1 MKKFRFQNGSKFRF
15 AHVSFHSVLTFLF
28 LLPFLSVQLNAE
40 TASLPDASETRW
52 LKLMNVDQVTDYSGL
67 GVNAAVIDDA
77 IHAHAWFKDSIE
89 TSLTQTASSFKIQK
103 RKDGDYDAVE
113 LVISTVNGAEPT
125 AASESHGTKTTGSLV
140 QAANDVTL
148 TAIKTDLSLLTV
160 PTNIRTA
167 IEKGAQVIS
176 NSYGSSTGY
185 AGLCGFSSTLANDFD
200 SDFFYLTAEDGK
212 TVWLSENAISQIN
225 FYEAFQ
231 EAENANAVILY
242 SAGNQ
247 RAENIGKTDGQITQ
261 FNSQDSNKMAF
272 QAAPQTITVAALNSE
287 GTKYASFSNYGA
299 CVFTTAPG
307 TSITTSSYDFDAKTD
322 TTATVSGTSFSCP
335 LAAGAVALAAEAAEE
350 AGLTMNSRLA
360 KHLIA
365 TTAVKVDSEA
375 ENIGWAV
382 SDGTTL
388 TSHDARSA
396 WVTNMAGNSF
406 SNSYGFGI
414 IDAAGMCELLQ
425 QEISLTDQSILTI
438 DFTDPSDIS
447 YSTDDIGAYISGIT
461 FGNSSTAASCDVT
474 AQTTV
479 SLTTFSTV
487 ETQVSTFS
495 GISAPASPLSSAV
508 TAVSMLGQ
516 DLAVGTAAAASETV
530 SVGNAYVVIDGQQV
544 RVDSGTQL
552 LSRSFTIEE
561 ALMDGVTFQSLE
573 EVSLTVGMSGTLG
586 ALELV
591 LTHTADDGR
600 STSSILAFAQE
611 SSEGLE
617 LTEDGVVWTF
627 TSNAFW
633 GEDAEG
639 EWTLD
644 IYDMYGLEDDPA
656 VETEF
661 YFDSLYA
668 TFRMGDLTIGSS
680 NIQPG
685 EISGMEGSSVPEPS
699 AWFLLL
705 TGSTALWLR
714 KRGSGAK

>member
-15 AHVSFHSVLTFLF
+15 AHVSFHSALTFLF

-77 IHAHAWFKDSIE
+77 IHAHTWFKDNIQ
-89 TSLTQTASSFKIQK
+89 TSLTQTNSSFKVQG
-103 RKDGDYDAVE
+103 RADGDYDAVE
-113 LVISTVNGAEPT
+113 LIISTIDGAEPSS
-125 AASESHGTKTTGSLV
+125 ASESHGTRTAGSLV

-148 TAIKTDLSLLTV
+148 TVIKTDLSTITI

-167 IEKGAQVIS
+167 VEKGAQIIS
-176 NSYGSSTGY
+176 NSYGSNAGY
-185 AGLCGFSSTLANDFD
+185 SGLCGFSDPLAGEFG
-200 SDFFYLTAEDGK
+200 SGFFYLTAENGK
-212 TVWLSENAISQIN
+212 TVWLSENTVSQMN
-225 FYEAFQ
+225 FYEAFE
-231 EAENANAVILY
+231 EAEDANTVILY

-247 RAENIGKTDGQITQ
+247 RASNIGKTNGQITQ
-261 FNSQDSNKMAF
+261 YNSQDANKIAF

-299 CVFTTAPG
+299 CILTCAPG
-307 TSITTSSYDFDAKTD
+307 TSITTSSYDFDSGTD

-365 TTAVKVDSEA
+365 ATAVKVDSEA

-406 SNSYGFGI
+406 SHSYGFGL
-414 IDAAGMCELLQ
+414 IDAAGMCEMIQ
-425 QEISLTDQSILTI
+425 QGVTLTEQSILTV
-438 DFTDPSDIS
+438 DLTDLSDLS
-447 YSTDDIGAYISGIT
+447 YSTEDIACYVSGLA
-461 FGNSSTAASCDVT
+461 FGNSSSAASCDVT
-474 AQTTV
+474 ASASVQ
-479 SLTTFSTV
+479 LTTFSTV
-487 ETQVSTFS
+487 ETSTSSYSGFS
-495 GISAPASPLSSAV
+495 ATASPLSTPVSS
-508 TAVSMLGQ
+508 VSMAVQ
-516 DLAVGTAAAASETV
+516 DLAVGIAAETV
-530 SVGNAYVVIDGQQV
+530 SVGDAYVVIDGQQV

-552 LSRSFTIEE
+552 LSRSFSIDE
-561 ALMDGVTFQSLE
+561 ALIQGVTFQSLE

-586 ALELV
+586 ALEFV
-591 LTHTADDGR
+591 LTHTAEDGR

-611 SSEGLE
+611 SSEGLD
-617 LTEDGVVWTF
+617 LTEDGVYWTF
-627 TSNAFW
+627 SSNAFW
-633 GEDAEG
+633 GEEAEG

-644 IYDMYGLEDDPA
+644 IYDMFDLAES
-656 VETEF
+656 EENSTEF
-661 YFDSLYA
+661 YLDSLYA
-668 TFRMGDLTIGSS
+668 TFRMGDLVTDTADLL
-680 NIQPG
+680 PG
-685 EISGMEGSSVPEPS
+685 EIPGTGNGGSSVPEPS
-699 AWFLLL
+699 ALLL
-705 TGSTALWLR
+705 LLFGTTALWSLKGSR
-714 KRGSGAK
+714 KTK